1 MTSILH
7 SRETNRCS
15 NRKGNI
21 LMTDKNVLQ
30 EKSVDDLL
38 DNPFDMDASLLP
50 KEMENSLADTAA
62 PAKLIDRLTP
72 EEQDKARQLA
82 SQIPV
87 GNYEAVIS
95 YGANAQNELSN
106 FSHKML
112 DHVQGKDIG
121 PVGEVLNELMAKLSE
136 IDTDD
141 LSDKK
146 KSGLSR
152 LFNKATRPIKEIMT
166 KYEKLGTQV
175 DKISVQLEH
184 SKRGLMEDVRMLD
197 NLYEQNKTYFQ
208 ALNVYIAAAELKIDE
223 INSTIIPELHKK
235 AQQSDDQMMV
245 QEVNDMAQFV
255 DRLEKRLYDL
265 QLSRQITIQSAP
277 QIRMIQ
283 QTNQTLA
290 EKIQASIMTA
300 IPLWKNQIAI
310 ALTLNRQQKAVE
322 SQKLVTKTTNDLLL
336 RNSEM
341 LKVNSIE
348 TAKENEKG
356 IIEIDTLK
364 TTQENLI
371 QTIEETLLIQA
382 DGRAKRKAAETEIA
396 RMEQD
401 LKTRLLAVYEESQNR
416 PS

>member
-1 MTSILH
+1 MTENKLH
-7 SRETNRCS
+7 AET
-15 NRKGNI
+15 
-21 LMTDKNVLQ
+21 T
-30 EKSVDDLL
+30 VDDLL
-38 DNPFDMDASLLP
+38 GNPFDMDAELLP
-50 KEMENSLADTAA
+50 KEMENTLAESNAST
-62 PAKLIDRLTP
+62 KLIDRLT
-72 EEQDKARQLA
+72 EEEKGKAKQLA

-87 GNYEAVIS
+87 GNYEAIIT
-95 YGANAQNELSN
+95 YGANAQNELSR

-112 DHVQGKDIG
+112 DHVQSKDIG
-121 PVGEVLNELMAKLSE
+121 PVGDILNELMGKLAE
-136 IDTDD
+136 IDPDD
-141 LSDKK
+141 LSEKK
-146 KSGLSR
+146 KSGIGR
-152 LFNKATRPIKEIMT
+152 LFSKATRSVQEMMT
-166 KYEKLGTQV
+166 RYQKLGTQI
-175 DKISVQLEH
+175 DKIGIQLEH

-208 ALNVYIAAAELKIDE
+208 ALNVYIAAAELKIEE
-223 INSTIIPELHKK
+223 INNTIIPELQQK
-235 AQQSDDQMMV
+235 ARASDDQMMV

-341 LKVNSIE
+341 LKSNTIE

-356 IIEIDTLK
+356 LIEIDTLK
-364 TTQENLI
+364 KTQENLI
-371 QTIEETLLIQA
+371 QTIEETLVIQA
-382 DGRAKRKAAETEIA
+382 DGRAKRKAAESEIA
-396 RMEQD
+396 RMEED
-401 LKTRLLAVYEESQNR
+401 LKNRLLSVYEESKNR